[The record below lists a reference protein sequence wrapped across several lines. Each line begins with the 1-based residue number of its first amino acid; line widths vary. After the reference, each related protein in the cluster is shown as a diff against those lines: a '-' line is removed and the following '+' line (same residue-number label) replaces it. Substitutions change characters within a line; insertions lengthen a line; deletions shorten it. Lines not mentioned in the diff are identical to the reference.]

1 MASAERRDK
10 GIGTQVRAVK
20 KQAAATRSRSKGIWE
35 TARTLGYAVAIALA
49 VRTFAYEP
57 FNIPSGSMK
66 PTLLVGDY
74 LFVSKFA
81 YGYSR
86 HSFPFS
92 LPLFEGRIIGSLPE
106 RGDVAVFKLPSD
118 NRTDYIKRIIGL
130 PGDRIQVKGG
140 TLYLNGEAAERV
152 RVDADTRSAFFDA
165 FDEGPGMLLVAGTGS
180 MAWGRNEGGK
190 EARVGGWG
198 SLLGDEGSGYGIG
211 LEALRRV
218 TRSADGRGPD
228 TGLASAILGALGME
242 RTEQLVGW
250 AAEAS
255 KADIAALAPVV
266 AQQSRAGDFVAG
278 EILVEAVEE
287 LESHVVA
294 LLETLD
300 PWPRP
305 PRVALVGGLV
315 CPGGPLR
322 PGIETVLSRYAL
334 QRTAEEPD
342 PTRGAAALART
353 L

>member
-1 MASAERRDK
+1 VRELYAGVDGGGTRTRALLVDAEGAEVSRAEGPASLADPARPEVAADAVLA
-10 GIGTQVRAVK
+10 TVRAALERVPSSG
-20 KQAAATRSRSKGIWE
+20 AGASPRIGALFAGLAGTGRETTRSGIE
-35 TARTLGYAVAIALA
+35 AVLRRAG
-49 VRTFAYEP
+49 V
-57 FNIPSGSMK
+57 
-66 PTLLVGDY
+66 
-74 LFVSKFA
+74 
-81 YGYSR
+81 
-86 HSFPFS
+86 
-92 LPLFEGRIIGSLPE
+92 
-106 RGDVAVFKLPSD
+106 
-118 NRTDYIKRIIGL
+118 
-130 PGDRIQVKGG
+130 
-140 TLYLNGEAAERV
+140 AERV